1 MTIRFRFTGRNFS
14 LNGYRFY
21 LSSEVQAYLLKAAG
35 GEISGIC
42 YETLGRRLLD
52 KANPY
57 LHVSDFPR
65 DELRDLC
72 KAATDHHHF
81 HHILPT
87 DANCRRIGKAAVAV
101 LTSCGT
107 IVR

>member
-1 MTIRFRFTGRNFS
+1 MTINFTFRGRNFE

-21 LSSEVQAYLLKAAG
+21 LSAEVQAYLLKAAD

-42 YETLGRRLLD
+42 YETFGKRLLD

-57 LHVSDFPR
+57 LHISDFPR

-72 KAATDHHHF
+72 KAATDHHHY
-81 HHILPT
+81 HHILAT
-87 DANCRRIGKAAVAV
+87 TANCRRIGKAAAAI
-101 LTSCGT
+101 LANCAT
-107 IVR
+107 VR